1 MNKSVV
7 YLFVSIFFLFI
18 SCEYQLGENFMDF
31 EKRQVD
37 SVAMS
42 VDFYGPFIHDVE
54 NGTFVVENSGDAVCQ
69 IDPLP
74 GFEIEKQIIR
84 LGEMVWESNGTQC
97 DFRLDVDLI
106 PNGSYELSCE
116 IIARMNS
123 GTVAGQVGIE
133 HYVEKRSWPLKV
145 NDGFDHYRIE
155 FTTLKKGA
163 NYIYTTRRSDFDI
176 HSYADKRYAGE
187 KGTYKVYLYFKAEAD
202 RPRSLG
208 SLDLEQAKP
217 QVQVEYRT
225 KNRVRLSWTYPYR
238 SAVDVVYGGE
248 VVAEKVTDGM
258 TEFPL
263 AGQEAGMV
271 ELRFSPVDNWGY
283 ENANYT
289 FNLENYPKR

>member
-145 NDGFDHYRIE
+145 NARTETELPLLYRVNEEGLIEISWEVDEAFRDGFDHYRIE

-202 RPRSLG
+202 RPRSL
-208 SLDLEQAKP
+208 
-217 QVQVEYRT
+217 
-225 KNRVRLSWTYPYR
+225 
-238 SAVDVVYGGE
+238 
-248 VVAEKVTDGM
+248 
-258 TEFPL
+258 
-263 AGQEAGMV
+263 
-271 ELRFSPVDNWGY
+271 
-283 ENANYT
+283 
-289 FNLENYPKR
+289 